1 MDLESIRAT
10 GDAVNTREKIVT
22 VAALAERIRQSAK
35 SDAKIVLASGC
46 FDLLSRE
53 LVEELQA
60 ARKGDVVLVA
70 AIEPNPGPECLLPAD
85 ARAQL
90 AAGLAV
96 VDFVVV
102 AGQKE
107 LQSILSPTETIE
119 VKSDLA
125 PRLLARF
132 RGPARG

>member
-1 MDLESIRAT
+1 LDLESIRAA

-22 VAALAERIRQSAK
+22 VAALGERVKESAN
-35 SDAKIVLASGC
+35 SGARIVLAWGR

-53 LVEELQA
+53 LVEELRA
-60 ARKGDVVLVA
+60 ARKGDVVLVV
-70 AIEPNPGPECLLPAD
+70 AIEPNPGRDCLLPAE

-90 AAGLAV
+90 AAGLAA
-96 VDFVVV
+96 VDFVAV
-102 AGQKE
+102 ASQKE
-107 LQSILSPTETIE
+107 VQLILSPAETIE

-132 RGPARG
+132 RGPARA